1 MDEPTIGVD
10 DLDRYF
16 FDTQSGLK
24 DLENAQSKARQKRS
38 REEGRFRRE
47 LRKKERA
54 ALARATSTEERRKI
68 KEYAERVAKEAEFDL
83 STEYEPSKNKQDAES
98 DIEQR
103 GIDTDRSTDST
114 SNEDLDSFAFNES
127 SEANELLDGFAEES
141 FDVVQSDNT
150 AGTRTF
156 LTKS

>member
-16 FDTQSGLK
+16 RDVQGGLR
-24 DLENAQSKARQKRS
+24 DSENLVSKARQKRS

-47 LRKKERA
+47 LRKQERE
-54 ALARATSTEERRKI
+54 ALSRATSTEERRKI
-68 KEYAERVAKEAEFDL
+68 KEYAERVAEEAEFNL
-83 STEYEPSKNKQDAES
+83 STDYEPSKNKTDAES
-98 DIEQR
+98 DTNQR
-103 GIDTDRSTDST
+103 GIDEDKAPDST
-114 SNEDLDSFAFNES
+114 SNNEIDIPA
-127 SEANELLDGFAEES
+127 ANELEGFEEES

-156 LTKS
+156 LIKS